1 MTMVEVNDIKQ
12 MAIDLWQSD
21 HIILPSVT
29 AAQFILESASGTSL
43 LVKEANNYFGIKASA
58 PWTGDTYKKASA
70 EVVNRQASTPVSV
83 FRKYASWQ
91 ESVQD
96 HNDFFVSTAYRKTY
110 YAEVIGEPD
119 YKKACEALGRT
130 YATDPVY
137 GEKLITIIEA
147 KGLVEWDKQEES
159 EETKMTRLIVLG
171 HGKSKAGVYD
181 PGATGNGTTEA
192 EWLRGDFL
200 TSLKKYA
207 TQVGGID
214 FYETNMFADRT
225 ASTITG
231 YTEVTELHLDAA
243 ASSASGGHVII
254 KTGFSPD
261 ATDEAIRN
269 VVKNNFGLVPYTQS
283 ASGFSYRDDLL
294 NLNVFAT
301 RGIGYRLAELCFI
314 TNSKDMDYFKANYDK
329 VARELIEAIA
339 GVSLTAVPSS
349 VVEPAQAIRTRVPAS
364 YDATITAS
372 GYSIDSAPWGEPE
385 FMQWG
390 MTDAIMGNKIYVYE
404 ESENGEYANAY
415 KVGWIDKRAITREKQ
430 VVASI
435 LHLPNGQNWTTYPTE
450 GPYTA
455 GDVISLEGTNGES
468 AYTVLGERNG
478 GKVLIVDLDHF
489 GQVGIYYDEDKGASI
504 EKKYSN

>member
-12 MAIDLWQSD
+12 MAINLWQSD

-58 PWTGDTYKKASA
+58 PWNGDTYKKASA
-70 EVVNRQASTPVSV
+70 EVINGQSSTPVSV
-83 FRKYASWQ
+83 FRKYASWE

-96 HNDFFVSTAYRKTY
+96 HNVFFVSTAYRKTY
-110 YAEVIGEPD
+110 YADVIGETD
-119 YKKACEALGRT
+119 YKKVCAALGRT

-137 GEKLITIIEA
+137 GEKLTTIIEA
-147 KGLVEWDKQEES
+147 KGLAEWDKQEES

-171 HGKSKAGVYD
+171 HGKSKAGAYD
-181 PGATGNGTTEA
+181 PGANGNGTTEA

-200 TSLKKYA
+200 TSLKKYVKQA
-207 TQVGGID
+207 GGID
-214 FYETNMFADRT
+214 FYEANMFADRT

-231 YTEVTELHLDAA
+231 YTDVTELHLDAA
-243 ASSASGGHVII
+243 TSSASGGHVIV
-254 KTGFSPD
+254 KNGFSPD
-261 ATDEAIRN
+261 VTDEAIRD
-269 VVKNNFGLVPYTQS
+269 VVKKNFGLVPYTQS
-283 ASGFSYRDDLL
+283 TSGFSYREDLL

-301 RGIGYRLAELCFI
+301 RGISYRLVELCFI
-314 TNSKDMDYFKANYDK
+314 TNSKDMNYFKVNYDK
-329 VARELIEAIA
+329 VARELIEAIT
-339 GVSLTAVPSS
+339 GVLLTVAPATVI
-349 VVEPAQAIRTRVPAS
+349 EPAPIIRTRVPTS
-364 YDATITAS
+364 YDATVTAA
-372 GYSIDSAPWGEPE
+372 GYSIDSAPWGEPG
-385 FMQWG
+385 FTQWG

-404 ESENGEYANAY
+404 ESESGEYANAY

-435 LHLPNGQNWTTYPTE
+435 LHLPNGKNWTTYPTE

-455 GDVISLEGTNGES
+455 GDVISLEGANGES

-478 GKVLIVDLDHF
+478 GKVLIVELENF
-489 GQVGIYYDEDKGASI
+489 GRVGIYFDPDKGAVI
-504 EKKYSN
+504 EKRFA